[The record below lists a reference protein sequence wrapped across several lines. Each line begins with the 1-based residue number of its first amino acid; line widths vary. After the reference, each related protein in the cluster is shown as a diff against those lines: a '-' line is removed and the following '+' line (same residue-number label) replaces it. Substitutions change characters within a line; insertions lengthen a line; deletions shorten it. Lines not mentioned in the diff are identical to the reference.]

1 MGKLFNRLMIAV
13 VNIILN
19 LFNLRIKLKYVLL
32 ALIVF
37 TGSAVGIT
45 YSKLINQVGGKSDYD
60 EAMRYIE
67 MKDVLDDNFIDDVDR
82 SSLANSASAA
92 MVNGLGDKWSYYMT
106 ADEYKTYQL
115 YSSNE
120 YADIGMSIIK
130 DENSGGFQVVSVS
143 LGAPAANA
151 GLTAGMVITSV
162 DGIDVTGLDSDDVRT
177 LIRSRLNT
185 KFTIGVLGSKELL
198 NVDCSYTYVSPV
210 FSRLEKTEAGY
221 VKIDNFEAGSG
232 QDAVDAIES
241 LLDQGATALVIDL
254 RGNAGGLASEATVL
268 LDYLLPNCD
277 LFCTVGKDGK
287 KDMVKS
293 DSVCLNLPTVVLVNT
308 GTYSEAE
315 VFAAVMQE
323 QGWATIMGE
332 TTQGKTRTQQTIE
345 LSDGSAVRLSTRRY
359 LTAKGTDISR
369 TGVVPDSIVYNSDA
383 STVGTTDG
391 TTGIT
396 DGSASTSSDEQL
408 MAALRLLS

>member
-1 MGKLFNRLMIAV
+1 MGKLFSRLLNAI

-19 LFNLRIKLKYVLL
+19 LFNLRIRLKYVIL
-32 ALIVF
+32 ALIIF
-37 TGSAVGIT
+37 TGSAIGIT
-45 YSKLINQVGGKSDYD
+45 YSKMLKQVGGKADYD

-67 MKDVLDDNFIDDVDR
+67 MKDLLDDNFIDDVDR
-82 SSLANSASAA
+82 GNLANSASSA

-115 YSSNE
+115 YSSSE

-130 DENSGGFQVVSVS
+130 EENSGGFQVVSVN

-162 DGIDVTGLDSDDVRT
+162 DDTEVIGADIDEVRT
-177 LIRSRLNT
+177 LIRSRMNT
-185 KFTIGVLGSKELL
+185 KFTLGILGSKEPLT
-198 NVDCSYTYVSPV
+198 VDCGYTYVSPV
-210 FSRLEKTEAGY
+210 FSRFEKTEAGY
-221 VKIDNFEAGSG
+221 IKIDNFEAGSG
-232 QDAVDAIES
+232 QDAVDAIEG

-268 LDYLLPNCD
+268 LDYLLPNCE
-277 LFCTVGKDGK
+277 LFSTVGKDGK
-287 KDMVKS
+287 KDIVKS

-323 QGWATIMGE
+323 YGWATIMGE
-332 TTQGKTRTQQTIE
+332 TTAGKTRTQQTLE

-359 LTAKGTDISR
+359 LTANGTDISR

-383 STVGTTDG
+383 STVGTTAG
-391 TTGIT
+391 TTGVT

>member
-1 MGKLFNRLMIAV
+1 MGKLFNRLMNAV

-82 SSLANSASAA
+82 SSLANSVSAA